1 MLAIAA
7 APPPAPRC
15 CTTSLLYRT
24 VAALLRAPVPL
35 PAPLRAA
42 TVPAVPCRAAVVKP
56 RPCRA
61 VTHVPPMLVA
71 SSLVLLRCSRAA
83 IEFPHPLPASTTLR
97 PNPSFRATSLRSSSG
112 EGPSRDFVS
121 TRLFHVTLT
130 YFGLLMKFR
139 RVLIHLLIVSAL
151 QRSSV
156 VSVEPSRVKVTY
168 LFTGVSLV

>member
-1 MLAIAA
+1 VLAVAA

-15 CTTSLLYRT
+15 STMSLLYRT
-24 VAALLRAPVPL
+24 AAALLRAPVPL
-35 PAPLRAA
+35 PAPLRVA
-42 TVPAVPCRAAVVKP
+42 TVPAVPCRAAVTQP
-56 RPCRA
+56 HPCRA

-71 SSLVLLRCSRAA
+71 SSLVLCCSCAA
-83 IEFPHPLPASTTLR
+83 VEFPHPLPASTALR
-97 PNPSFRATSLRSSSG
+97 PNPSFRVTSLRSSSG